1 MGICSKPPNL
11 AIVTEHL
18 CNGSLFNLLHMS
30 KMEVKPQMKVDW
42 AREIASTLQYL
53 HLSQI
58 VHKDIKSHNMLL
70 DENLKVKICDFGL
83 AREESELN
91 KGTMKWGGT
100 PAYMAPEI
108 FQKKSYDRK
117 VDVFAYGTLL
127 WEIFARK
134 VPFEGL
140 EPSDV
145 AQRVFKEE
153 GLSLSGIPKKIASL
167 IQECRSLDPKQ
178 RPEFSY
184 VVEVLSGLML
194 Q

>member
-1 MGICSKPPNL
+1 
-11 AIVTEHL
+11 
-18 CNGSLFNLLHMS
+18 
-30 KMEVKPQMKVDW
+30 
-42 AREIASTLQYL
+42 
-53 HLSQI
+53 
-58 VHKDIKSHNMLL
+58 
-70 DENLKVKICDFGL
+70 
-83 AREESELN
+83 
-91 KGTMKWGGT
+91 MKWGGT

-145 AQRVFKEE
+145 ALRVFKEE
-153 GLSLSGIPKKIASL
+153 GLSLSGLPKKIASL

-178 RPEFSY
+178 RPEFSNI
-184 VVEVLSGLML
+184 VEVLSGIVL
-194 Q
+194 